1 MVTVY
6 KIYIYTQSY
15 ISRVVTVLNIY
26 NVILTP
32 SFTPYQT
39 YIFFKI
45 LFKIRNQHK
54 ILRKKVDKKFYF
66 LSKPPKITFQT
77 PKLQTS
83 IKPVGNIFD
92 RRDPKKTTIKFIIPY
107 KMVSL
112 LRYVVIL
119 LFLCCKHNNLA

>member
-66 LSKPPKITFQT
+66 LSKPPKNNFSDPHTT
-77 PKLQTS
+77 NPNKT
-83 IKPVGNIFD
+83 
-92 RRDPKKTTIKFIIPY
+92 RREHF
-107 KMVSL
+107 
-112 LRYVVIL
+112 
-119 LFLCCKHNNLA
+119 